1 LAVEHS
7 AAIKSHTLWLSGL
20 IRLLAKQ
27 IIEMKFDSYKVTN
40 LFYRIKSTFSTVDIK
55 STVKVTFVDMLEH
68 QQFICTSKI
77 ENAIDL
83 S

>member
-20 IRLLAKQ
+20 IRLLTKQ

-40 LFYRIKSTFSTVDIK
+40 LFYRIKSTFSTVD
-55 STVKVTFVDMLEH
+55 MLEH
-68 QQFICTSKI
+68 QQLICTSKI